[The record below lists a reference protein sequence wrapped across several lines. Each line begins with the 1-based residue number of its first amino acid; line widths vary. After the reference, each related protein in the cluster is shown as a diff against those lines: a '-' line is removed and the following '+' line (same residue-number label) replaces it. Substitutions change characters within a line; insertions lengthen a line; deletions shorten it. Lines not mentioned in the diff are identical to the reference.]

1 MLNREHGSLNTA
13 AQVQLAENALDMN
26 LDRRFG
32 QIQGTGDFLIGN
44 TLRKPGE
51 RLALTRRQR
60 VDVRHRGGGARV
72 VAADLHHEL
81 RSHFRR
87 QDGVAFNRVTDT
99 GKEEVRVDL
108 LQQIAAGTEAHAF
121 DEVIAVF
128 AHRQHQ
134 NRHMGLGF
142 QDLSEG
148 LVTVHH
154 RHIQVKQ
161 HHIRLK
167 LLGEL
172 DTVKAVIGF
181 ANDLEVGLT
190 LQKRLQT
197 AAEKRVVIDKKDS
210 DFLAAVFRFR
220 RIC

>member
-1 MLNREHGSLNTA
+1 
-13 AQVQLAENALDMN
+13 
-26 LDRRFG
+26 
-32 QIQGTGDFLIGN
+32 
-44 TLRKPGE
+44 
-51 RLALTRRQR
+51 
-60 VDVRHRGGGARV
+60 
-72 VAADLHHEL
+72 
-81 RSHFRR
+81 
-87 QDGVAFNRVTDT
+87 
-99 GKEEVRVDL
+99 
-108 LQQIAAGTEAHAF
+108 
-121 DEVIAVF
+121 
-128 AHRQHQ
+128 
-134 NRHMGLGF
+134 MGLGF